1 MKKEKV
7 RRKQKKKKK
16 EIAIMQKLGHSRH
29 SHWKVSAEKI
39 SYWILTL
46 KPHKIFLLF
55 KKIVVDTING
65 ERARNAY
72 IERLQMSSKH

>member
-1 MKKEKV
+1 
-7 RRKQKKKKK
+7 
-16 EIAIMQKLGHSRH
+16 MQKLGHSRH

-55 KKIVVDTING
+55 KKIIRVVGMING
-65 ERARNAY
+65 ERARTAY
-72 IERLQMSSKH
+72 IEI

>member
-7 RRKQKKKKK
+7 RRKKKKK
-16 EIAIMQKLGHSRH
+16 EITIMQKLGHSGH

-55 KKIVVDTING
+55 KKIIVIGTINT
-65 ERARNAY
+65 ELEML
-72 IERLQMSSKH
+72 I

>member
-1 MKKEKV
+1 
-7 RRKQKKKKK
+7 
-16 EIAIMQKLGHSRH
+16 MQKLGHSRH

-55 KKIVVDTING
+55 KKIIVIGTINT
-65 ERARNAY
+65 ELEML
-72 IERLQMSSKH
+72 I

>member
-7 RRKQKKKKK
+7 RRKKKKK
-16 EIAIMQKLGHSRH
+16 EITIMQKLGHSRH

-46 KPHKIFLLF
+46 KPHKIYLLF
-55 KKIVVDTING
+55 KKIIVIGTINT
-65 ERARNAY
+65 ELEML
-72 IERLQMSSKH
+72 I